1 MLGLHALSI
10 PPEAVLITEMILVCV
25 AIFAIISEGIEART
39 PRSLLWI
46 TGIVMTLSA
55 GRVLFEP
62 LPNIQPVTIGLLLI
76 GATYGIRRGIGIAI
90 LVTIITN
97 IYLGTGIWTLFQ
109 AGAWSIIVIGGAV
122 AANQLIIDEK
132 VNLGRLMISG
142 IIAAFVFDFTVSL
155 SVLISDPTPSIFIA
169 YLITGLPFDLL
180 HAAGNVVIAITLGSS
195 MHRLLA
201 HSLSPT
207 KLNIRGNINES
218 RVE

>member
-109 AGAWSIIVIGGAV
+109 AGAWSIIAIGGAV

-142 IIAAFVFDFTVSL
+142 IISAFVFDFTVSL